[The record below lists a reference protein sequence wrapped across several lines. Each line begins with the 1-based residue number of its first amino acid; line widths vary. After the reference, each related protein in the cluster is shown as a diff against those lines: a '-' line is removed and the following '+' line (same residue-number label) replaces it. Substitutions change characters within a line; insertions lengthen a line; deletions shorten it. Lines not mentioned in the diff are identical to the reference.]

1 MRTAIEVAL
10 FFQPKGIHRHGGA
23 TTIRGAALDA
33 SARSVVDGEVLALR
47 ASVLLDKVIE
57 QVIGEC
63 RGGAAVGAGS
73 DVYTQPQRNKCR
85 LHGLLDHCHQ
95 ILPQL
100 IQVNF
105 MAQCCTKSGQGACCI
120 ILAPIEA
127 AVDDCLNTSSQ
138 GLEHGGNDQRLVL
151 QSHITASS

>member
-1 MRTAIEVAL
+1 VRTAIEVAL

-73 DVYTQPQRNKCR
+73 DVYIYWHLEPS
-85 LHGLLDHCHQ
+85 DA
-95 ILPQL
+95 
-100 IQVNF
+100 F
-105 MAQCCTKSGQGACCI
+105 SGYQ
-120 ILAPIEA
+120 EA
-127 AVDDCLNTSSQ
+127 AKSSLSS
-138 GLEHGGNDQRLVL
+138 GLWK
-151 QSHITASS
+151 